1 MTLDRERLL
10 AYLTE
15 LTAALEDWERY
26 RARATRD
33 LLVRDRDARN
43 MVLHAM
49 LIAIQAAID
58 IGQHL
63 LAANRWERPGS
74 YRETF
79 ELLAAHG
86 ALSAEPGDRLARLA
100 GFRNALVHVYWKLDL
115 DMASHGF
122 TRGRLKEICHV
133 THRLEGARGYRPAR
147 PPRRSLH

>member
-26 RARATRD
+26 RARMTRD
-33 LLVRDRDARN
+33 LLVRDRDSRN
-43 MVLHAM
+43 MVFHAM
-49 LIAIQAAID
+49 LTAIQAAID

-79 ELLAAHG
+79 ELLATHG
-86 ALSAEPGDRLARLA
+86 ALAEELGDRLALLA

-115 DMASHGF
+115 DMACQVLH
-122 TRGRLKEICHV
+122 T
-133 THRLEGARGYRPAR
+133 GAEPLREFCAAVKQILTEADG
-147 PPRRSLH
+147 